1 MKLER
6 IRLKRV
12 PGIDPEFTIE
22 ELSPGINVVIGPNG
36 SGKTSFRNAVAAT
49 LWPSAHP
56 SKSLEIRSDWKDD
69 ERHFEASRDGGGVN
83 WVVENSNAEAPALP
97 PAHLEQ
103 CYTLGVSDLLLSD
116 NSADQAI
123 AREIRV
129 AMSGGYDLGEVSKKH
144 FELKSRFGNSERKAF
159 KSAEDRYKRVCR
171 DQRELAAAEQ
181 RLADLRADTE
191 AAKVAER
198 LIPKIDDALKL
209 AGLRRGLSLVGE
221 ALDRLPAE
229 VARVSATDGERLDQL
244 TENGR
249 GFAEKVKEFEGRIE
263 EHRATIAES
272 GLDDQLLSRS
282 DLEAAFTR
290 LAELSG
296 TWDSLSG
303 ARTRRNAAAATVES
317 TKRALAGGVA
327 LDAVPDV
334 SAEALGLTEKLLR
347 KRESERAT
355 RVALEQEIAA
365 LQGRKTTDDARQL
378 EAGAGTLRDWLAAP
392 VAAGDAVPA
401 WMVVTACVIGLLGF
415 ALSALHHPYWLLLA
429 GAGVGI
435 ALGLFALPRGSR
447 DGSDERHR
455 HSQRFG
461 ELKLGRPEEWSP
473 EHVRTLLRELDGR
486 LSNALLGDAAEA
498 RLEVLAKQLREH
510 ETSESVTDGERET
523 LLAESGIE
531 LEDDLALHE
540 IAARCRQHLIAT
552 AALDS
557 EKAEVEHLEGE
568 LDGPREAIDSLLNAH
583 GYDAA
588 ADNAERA
595 AQLKALERRLDSY
608 TTAVEQLTT
617 AKADLDSEQARLATL
632 NEQIEAFYEERG
644 LAAGNRRQL
653 DALLEE
659 LPAYTTLKK
668 EQEGD
673 QRLLSE
679 LESRLEEHAELVGL
693 GEDQLNQ
700 RRDAATAK
708 SSTLSEVDQEIGA
721 IEQRVK
727 SAIEGSD
734 VESALAE
741 VAIQRGVLLE
751 AGEKAELAAAGSFLL
766 GRVDEDHE
774 RASRPVVLERAMQYF
789 AAFTHNAFELILGDG
804 DDGGFRARSTT
815 TRDFLELAQL
825 SEGTRIQ
832 LLLAVR
838 LAFATSA
845 ERGPSIPLILDEALS
860 TSDPERFLAVAE
872 ALAVLAADG
881 RQIFYL
887 TSNPADV
894 AAWIA
899 AARSDTAMVPAVVDI
914 GRIRWDQAAVKNID
928 ELKLPRLATV
938 PKPEGMTPEQY
949 GVALGT
955 PPARV
960 HAPIEALHLFH
971 LLRDDLSLLHEL
983 LAKYK
988 IDTVGKWIS
997 FSKLGRAEKLLT
1009 PEACKRLDALC
1020 DGGREIQRAV
1030 SVGWGKPVDSQALE
1044 ESGAVTG
1051 KFMPVLQE
1059 LIGVVGGEA
1068 ETMLEIIDDPTDD
1081 RVKSFRKKNR
1091 ADLFVFFEERGHI
1104 DSRPRLG
1111 ISDVYARTLAGM
1123 EAAVDE
1129 GVVAKDDC
1137 LALVDRLVGAYRA

>member
-22 ELSPGINVVIGPNG
+22 ELSPGINIVIGPNG

-69 ERHFEASRDGGGVN
+69 ERHFEASRDGGGVS
-83 WVVENSNAEAPALP
+83 WVVDDSNAEAPALP

-129 AMSGGYDLGEVSKKH
+129 AMSGGYDLSEVSKKH
-144 FELKSRFGNSERKAF
+144 FELKSRFGKSERKAF
-159 KSAEDRYKRVCR
+159 ESAQDTYKRVCR
-171 DQRELAAAEQ
+171 DQRELAAAEK
-181 RLADLRADTE
+181 RLVDLRADAE

-198 LIPKIDDALKL
+198 LIPKIDDSLKL
-209 AGLRRGLSLVGE
+209 AGLRRRLSLVGE
-221 ALDRLPAE
+221 SLDRLPAE

-244 TENGR
+244 TESDR
-249 GFAEKVKEFEGRIE
+249 GFAEKIKEFEGRIE
-263 EHRATIAES
+263 EHRTTITES

-282 DLEAAFTR
+282 DLEAASTR

-296 TWDSLSG
+296 IWDSLSG

-334 SAEALGLTEKLLR
+334 SAEALGLTGKLLR

-365 LQGRKTTDDARQL
+365 LQGRNTTDDARQL

-401 WMVVTACVIGLLGF
+401 WMVVMACVIGLLGF

-435 ALGLFALPRGSR
+435 AVGLFALPRGSR

-486 LSNALLGDAAEA
+486 LSNALLGDAAED
-498 RLEVLAKQLREH
+498 RLELLATRLSEH

-523 LLAESGIE
+523 LLAEIGIE

-540 IAARCRQHLIAT
+540 VAARCRQYLVAT

-557 EKAEVEHLEGE
+557 EKAEVEHLENKLE
-568 LDGPREAIDSLLNAH
+568 GPGDAIDRLLNAH
-583 GYDAA
+583 GYGAA

-595 AQLKALERRLDSY
+595 ARLKALEHRLDSY

-659 LPAYTTLKK
+659 LPEYTRLKG
-668 EQEGD
+668 EQEGN
-673 QRLLSE
+673 QRLLRE
-679 LESRLEEHAELVGL
+679 LESRLEDHAELVAL

-727 SAIEGSD
+727 DAIEGSD
-734 VESALAE
+734 VESALAD
-741 VAIQRGVLLE
+741 VAIQRDLLLE

-815 TRDFLELAQL
+815 TGDLLELAQL

-845 ERGPSIPLILDEALS
+845 ERGSSIPLILDEALS

-899 AARSDTAMVPAVVDI
+899 AARSDTAMVPAVIDI
-914 GRIRWDQAAVKNID
+914 GRIRWDQAAVKSID
-928 ELKLPRLATV
+928 ELKLPRRATV

-949 GVALGT
+949 GVALGV

-971 LLRDDLSLLHEL
+971 LLRDDRSLLHEL
-983 LAKYK
+983 LAKYR

-1009 PEACKRLDALC
+1009 PQACKRLDALC

-1051 KFMPVLQE
+1051 TFMPVLQE

-1068 ETMLEIIDDPTDD
+1068 ETMLGIIDDPTDD

-1091 ADLFVFFEERGHI
+1091 ADLFVFFEEHGHI

-1123 EAAVDE
+1123 EAAIDE

-1137 LALVDRLVGAYRA
+1137 LALVDRLVGAFRS

>member
-22 ELSPGINVVIGPNG
+22 ELSPGINIVIGPNG

-56 SKSLEIRSDWKDD
+56 SKSLEIRSDWKDG

-83 WVVENSNAEAPALP
+83 WVVEDSNAEAPALP

-129 AMSGGYDLGEVSKKH
+129 AMSGGYDLSEVSKKH
-144 FELKSRFGNSERKAF
+144 FELKPSFGKSERKAF
-159 KSAEDRYKRVCR
+159 KSAEDTYNSVCR

-181 RLADLRADTE
+181 RLTDLRAAAE

-209 AGLRRGLSLVGE
+209 ADLRRRLSLVGE
-221 ALDRLPAE
+221 SLDRLPAE

-244 TENGR
+244 TESGK
-249 GFAEKVKEFEGRIE
+249 GFAGKVKEFEGRIE

-282 DLEAAFTR
+282 DLEAASTR

-296 TWDSLSG
+296 IWDSLSG

-401 WMVVTACVIGLLGF
+401 WMVVMACVIGLLGF

-435 ALGLFALPRGSR
+435 AVGLFALPRGSR

-461 ELKLGRPEEWSP
+461 ELNLGRLKKWSP

-498 RLEVLAKQLREH
+498 RLELLAKQLREH

-523 LLAESGIE
+523 LLAEIGIE
-531 LEDDLALHE
+531 LEDDLVLHE
-540 IAARCRQHLIAT
+540 VAARCRQYLVAT

-557 EKAEVEHLEGE
+557 EKAEVEHLENKLE
-568 LDGPREAIDSLLNAH
+568 GPSDAIDRLLSAH
-583 GYDAA
+583 GYGAA

-595 AQLKALERRLDSY
+595 ARLKALERRLDLY
-608 TTAVEQLTT
+608 TTASEQLTT

-653 DALLEE
+653 DTLLEE
-659 LPAYTTLKK
+659 LPAYTELKG
-668 EQEGD
+668 EQEGN
-673 QRLLSE
+673 QRLLHE
-679 LESRLEEHAELVGL
+679 LESRLEDHAELVAL
-693 GEDQLNQ
+693 GEEQLNQ

-708 SSTLSEVDQEIGA
+708 SGTLSEVDQEIGA

-727 SAIEGSD
+727 DAIEGSD
-734 VESALAE
+734 VESALAD

-815 TRDFLELAQL
+815 TRDLLELAQL

-845 ERGPSIPLILDEALS
+845 ERGSSIPLILDEALS

-899 AARSDTAMVPAVVDI
+899 AARSDTAMVPAVIDI
-914 GRIRWDQAAVKNID
+914 GRIRWDQTAVKSID
-928 ELKLPRLATV
+928 ELKLPRRATV

-949 GVALGT
+949 GVALGV

-971 LLRDDLSLLHEL
+971 LLRDDLALLHEL
-983 LAKYK
+983 LAKYR

-1009 PEACKRLDALC
+1009 LQACKRLDALC

-1044 ESGAVTG
+1044 ESGAVSGT
-1051 KFMPVLQE
+1051 FMPVLQE

-1068 ETMLEIIDDPTDD
+1068 ETILGIIDDPTDD

-1104 DSRPRLG
+1104 DSRQRLDP
-1111 ISDVYARTLAGM
+1111 SDIYARALAGM
-1123 EAAVDE
+1123 QAAVDE
-1129 GVVAKDDC
+1129 GVVATDDC
-1137 LALVDRLVGAYRA
+1137 LALVDRLVGAFRA